1 MAQGTIHIKTT
12 KRNGVILWEGV
23 WCAACVAEHR
33 RIFGQ
38 DRGVTITTWPWTGE
52 ARPCDSCD
60 DSENAPEFKVGAV
73 VVLLLVCLLMPG
85 LASAQSAPVGP
96 QVALVLG
103 NVADLVST
111 EIVIAQ
117 GRGREGNPIMGQSTG
132 RRVALKAAATA
143 AQVWIVRRVGKRHPV
158 AAKVFGY
165 SFGSF
170 LGGVTVWNL
179 SR

>member
-1 MAQGTIHIKTT
+1 MAQGTIYIKTT

-33 RIFGQ
+33 RIFGK

-60 DSENAPEFKVGAV
+60 DSENAPEFKFAPVLAALLC
-73 VVLLLVCLLMPG
+73 LLLPVV
-85 LASAQSAPVGP
+85 ASAQSGP
-96 QVALVLG
+96 QAAIIIG
-103 NVADLVST
+103 NVADAMST

-132 RRVALKAAATA
+132 QRVAVKAAATA
-143 AQVWIVRRVGKRHPV
+143 VQVWIVRRVGKRHPV
-158 AAKVFGY
+158 AAKVIGY